1 MMGAMTEI
9 STAVDDIDREILRI
23 LRDDARI
30 PWQAL
35 GARVHMSPNAAADRV
50 RRLIRSG
57 AIRRFTLDV
66 DHEALGR
73 SLDAIIEVKVED
85 ATKFRDGALG
95 CDEVTGLINLT
106 GRDDFQVGVSCAG
119 TAGLNALLGRF
130 RDEFGMTES
139 HTRLVLERYR

>member
-1 MMGAMTEI
+1 MMGDMAEVSVSI
-9 STAVDDIDREILRI
+9 DDIDREILGV

-35 GARVHMSPNAAADRV
+35 GARVHLSPNAAADRV
-50 RRLIRSG
+50 RRLIRTG
-57 AIRRFTLDV
+57 VIRSFTVDV
-66 DHEALGR
+66 DQEALGR
-73 SLDAIIEVKVED
+73 TLDAVIDVKVD
-85 ATKFRDGALG
+85 DGARFRDGALG
-95 CDEVTGLINLT
+95 CDEVTSLLNVT
-106 GRDDFQVGVSCAG
+106 GRDDFQVRVSCAG